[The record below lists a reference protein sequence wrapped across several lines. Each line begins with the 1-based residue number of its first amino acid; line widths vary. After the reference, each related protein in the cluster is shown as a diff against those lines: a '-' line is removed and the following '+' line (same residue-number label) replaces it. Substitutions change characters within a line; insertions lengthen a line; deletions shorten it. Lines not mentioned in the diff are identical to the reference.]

1 MITKNDAVAA
11 GKAICAGLDREQA
24 QPALRGPDN
33 QARYAARGVALYAMD
48 NLWYDV
54 LPENVRRS
62 FQYSKDAFFEACD
75 WPT

>member
-1 MITKNDAVAA
+1 MITKKDAIAA
-11 GKAICAGLDREQA
+11 GKAICTGLSREQTKPEL
-24 QPALRGPDN
+24 QGPDN

-54 LPENVRRS
+54 LPGKVRLA

-75 WPT
+75 WPV